1 MLNNLQKKLRLRI
14 LELAYKTNS
23 AHPHLGSCLSCI
35 DILIVTFIFEM
46 NPRDKFVFSKGHA
59 SLALYVVLNHLK
71 KISNNSLNTYF
82 DDGTIF
88 GIHPPS
94 QLPRDIPLATGSL
107 GHGLS
112 FSCGMAYGYKLK
124 KQKSRVFCLIS
135 DGECNEGAV
144 WEAAQFA
151 SRYQLGN
158 LIVLIDKNNFQAF
171 GRTSEVLGDGASAAK
186 WRAFGFE
193 VFTCDGHSL
202 KDLEKTFLKIQK
214 IKNNKPRMIICNTLR
229 AKGINEIQNKLISN
243 YTSVDEE
250 IYKRAIEDINNL

>member
-1 MLNNLQKKLRLRI
+1 MLNNLQKKLRLKI

-35 DILIVTFIFEM
+35 DILIATFIFEM
-46 NPRDKFVFSKGHA
+46 SPRDKFILSKGHA

-71 KISNNSLNTYF
+71 KISDKSLSTYF
-82 DDGTIF
+82 NDGTIF
-88 GIHPPS
+88 GIHPS
-94 QLPRDIPLATGSL
+94 SLLPREIPLATGSL

-151 SRYQLGN
+151 SRYKLDN
-158 LIVLIDKNNFQAF
+158 LIALIDKNNFQAF
-171 GRTSEVLGDGASAAK
+171 GRTSEVLGDGASAAM
-186 WRAFGFE
+186 WRAFGFN
-193 VFTCDGHSL
+193 VVVCDGHKL
-202 KDLEKTFLKIQK
+202 TDLANSFKK
-214 IKNNKPRMIICNTLR
+214 IKSYKNGRPNLIICNTKR
-229 AKGINEIQNKLISN
+229 AKGVKSIENKLISN
-243 YTSVDEE
+243 YQVLDNEL
-250 IYKRAIEDINNL
+250 YKKAVKDIAKL